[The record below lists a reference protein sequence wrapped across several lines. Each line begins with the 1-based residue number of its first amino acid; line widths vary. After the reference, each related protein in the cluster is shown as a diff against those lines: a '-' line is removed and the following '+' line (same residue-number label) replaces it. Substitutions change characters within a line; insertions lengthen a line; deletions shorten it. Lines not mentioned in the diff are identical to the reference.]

1 MIDRVDLLIAV
12 IGIVVSVVG
21 SSTAQWM
28 ALSRKAD
35 KDDLTRLEER
45 MDVKLGAFETR
56 MNTRFE
62 AVNTRFEAVD
72 IKFESVEVKVE
83 ALDTKLDALE
93 SKIDTLDHKI
103 DGAETRVGTTLT
115 RVETKLDALI
125 LRLVPEQLPPTGEFG
140 GGRG

>member
-1 MIDRVDLLIAV
+1 MTGGLAMIDRVDLLIAV

-21 SSTAQWM
+21 SSTAQWI
-28 ALSRKAD
+28 ALSKKAD

-45 MDVKLGAFETR
+45 MDATLGAFETR

-62 AVNTRFEAVD
+62 AVDVKFGAVD
-72 IKFESVEVKVE
+72 AKFE
-83 ALDTKLDALE
+83 ALE
-93 SKIDTLDHKI
+93 SKIDGVDRKI
-103 DGAETRVGTTLT
+103 DGVETRMGTTLT

-125 LRLVPEQLPPTGEFG
+125 LRLVPEQLPPTGELG